1 MPNVTLL
8 AALAH
13 HAQRR
18 GPRGSGAGRV
28 RRAGRLRLALTAA
41 VLGVALPACSL
52 EPSLPLAA
60 QSPPLLLTAAPGA
73 PAGEALRAAVA
84 ARAGVAVVVWAPV
97 DARTAGLRLA
107 CHGAV
112 CDEAIARLRAD
123 TALVAALEPDGR
135 QGIPPPPGRGS
146 AR

>member
-1 MPNVTLL
+1 MCGPRFSGTAAKALQLALL
-8 AALAH
+8 AAA
-13 HAQRR
+13 
-18 GPRGSGAGRV
+18 AGF
-28 RRAGRLRLALTAA
+28 ALS
-41 VLGVALPACSL
+41 ACSH
-52 EPSLPLAA
+52 EQPQQ
-60 QSPPLLLTAAPGA
+60 QSPPLLLTAVPGA
-73 PAGEALRAAVA
+73 PAGDALRAAVA
-84 ARAGVAVVVWAPV
+84 ARAGVAVVLWAPV

-135 QGIPPPPGRGS
+135 QRIPPPPERGS